1 MVAKLI
7 QTGAVSSIAWFSNEE
22 VIASSSISGDILLHS
37 VKTGS
42 LLESFKTRDSI
53 NNIKL
58 AADKKIAAC
67 TNSGS
72 ILYFHY
78 YVVCGMWTQL
88 MANRSV
94 IFQILKNC
102 RLQLLAFL
110 SVPFNLLSLQLPLLI
125 LLYLSMILMIIS
137 NSYLIKTH
145 QNDRHRST
153 PLIGCLPRKW
163 PYDSSRWYEWC
174 SIDIRLKK
182 LEWLKEFSFGF
193 RRPWYS
199 DKASRIRLKSIVK
212 KR

>member
-72 ILYFHY
+72 ILYSPHNLEF
-78 YVVCGMWTQL
+78 GMSTQQVENL
-88 MANRSV
+88 SA
-94 IFQILKNC
+94 IFQTQKNSQH
-102 RLQLLAFL
+102 QLLAFL
-110 SVPFNLLSLQLPLLI
+110 SVHSNLLSLQPHPLI

-137 NSYLIKTH
+137 NSSITKAH
-145 QNDRHRST
+145 QNDWNGPALIICCLSLKRSHNSSWRHERCPFT
-153 PLIGCLPRKW
+153 L
-163 PYDSSRWYEWC
+163 
-174 SIDIRLKK
+174 
-182 LEWLKEFSFGF
+182 
-193 RRPWYS
+193 
-199 DKASRIRLKSIVK
+199 
-212 KR
+212 